1 MNTQFKTILIPVD
14 NSEHSNLAIDI
25 GISIARR
32 FNSMLIG
39 NHVYAARLHD
49 QRFVQMEDGLPP
61 EYQEPEELERQR
73 NIHDSLITKGLQI
86 ISDSYLDYFEKRCRE
101 AGVPFQRK
109 ALEGKNYSQIVKDI
123 NSSSYNLV
131 IMGALGLGALKR
143 SIIGSVASRV
153 ARRSKSN
160 ILIVKRPACALHAD
174 RPDNWD
180 RKIIVAVDGSP
191 QSFAAVKACAALSKA
206 FNVPLS
212 AVSVFDPQFHVV
224 AFRSIAGVLSEEA
237 GKIFRF
243 KEQEKL
249 HDEIIDKGLEKIYQG
264 HLDNAKRIA
273 KDEGVDMDTVLLSG
287 RPFDKV
293 LEYIEKENPS
303 LIAVGKIGFHTDNG
317 LDLGSMTE
325 NLLFQAQCNLL
336 IVTEGHKVKA
346 AAGQQASDAGKELP
360 WTKEALARLERVP
373 PFARSMA
380 KKAVTGYAIEKGYD
394 EITEKVLLEAREK
407 MGM

>member
-1 MNTQFKTILIPVD
+1 MITNKQFKTILIPVD
-14 NSEHSNLAIDI
+14 NSEHSNFAIDM
-25 GISIARR
+25 GISIARK
-32 FNSMLIG
+32 FNSTLIG

-49 QRFVQMEDGLPP
+49 QRFTQMESGLPP
-61 EYQEPEELERQR
+61 EYQEPQELERQR
-73 NIHDSLITKGLQI
+73 NVHDSLITKGLQI

-123 NSSSYNLV
+123 SENNYNLV

-143 SIIGSVASRV
+143 SVIGSVTSRV
-153 ARRSKSN
+153 VRRSKSN
-160 ILIVKRPACALHAD
+160 ILIVKKPI
-174 RPDNWD
+174 NWD

-191 QSFAAVKACAALSKA
+191 QSFAAVKNCVSLAKT
-206 FNVPLS
+206 FNIPLS
-212 AVSVFDPQFHVV
+212 AVAVFDPQFHVV

-237 GKIFRF
+237 GKLFRF

-273 KDEGVDMDTVLLSG
+273 NDEGLEINTVLLSG

-293 LEYIEKENPS
+293 LEYVESENPS
-303 LIAVGKIGFHTDNG
+303 LVAVGKIGYHTDNG

-325 NLLFQAQCNLL
+325 NLLLQSQCNLI
-336 IVTEGHKVKA
+336 IVTEGHRVKTVNSH
-346 AAGQQASDAGKELP
+346 QSQDTSQELP
-360 WTKEALARLERVP
+360 WTKEALTRLERVP
-373 PFARSMA
+373 PFARNMA
-380 KKAVTGYAIEKGYD
+380 KKAVIGYSIEKGYK
-394 EITEKVLLEAREK
+394 EITEEVLLEARER